1 MDTELLKTFLEVSRT
16 RHFGRAAESLYLTQS
31 AVSFRIRQLENQLG
45 VNLFTR
51 HRNNIRLTAAGE
63 KLLPYAETLMSTWQA
78 ARKEVAHTSRHNEF
92 SIGASASLWECMLNQ
107 WLGRLYQ
114 NQDAHTGL
122 QFEARIAQRQ
132 SLVKQ
137 LHERQ
142 LDLLITTEAPKMDEF
157 RGLMLNRTKTHVRR
171 EKPSKKS
178 TNGRWCP
185 FCANLR
191 LKRHRFEGVFQ
202 CPLYFDLSDKKLL
215 TCETVRLSVKP
226 QFSSQLLGY
235 FTLALYTSAPSK
247 LKGDLNYLRLEWGPD
262 FQQHEAGLIG
272 ADEVPILTTSSAE
285 LAQQQI
291 AMLNGCTWLPVSWAR
306 KKGGLHTVVD
316 STTLSRPLYAIWL
329 QNSDKNAL
337 IRDLLK
343 INVLDEVY

>member
-114 NQDAHTGL
+114 NQDVHTGL

-157 RGLMLNRTKTHVRR
+157 
-171 EKPSKKS
+171 
-178 TNGRWCP
+178 C
-185 FCANLR
+185 
-191 LKRHRFEGVFQ
+191 
-202 CPLYFDLSDKKLL
+202 
-215 TCETVRLSVKP
+215 
-226 QFSSQLLGY
+226 SQLLGY

-247 LKGDLNYLRLEWGPD
+247 LKGDLNYL
-262 FQQHEAGLIG
+262 
-272 ADEVPILTTSSAE
+272 
-285 LAQQQI
+285 
-291 AMLNGCTWLPVSWAR
+291 
-306 KKGGLHTVVD
+306 
-316 STTLSRPLYAIWL
+316 
-329 QNSDKNAL
+329 
-337 IRDLLK
+337 
-343 INVLDEVY
+343 

>member
-16 RHFGRAAESLYLTQS
+16 RHFGRAAEALYLTQS

-51 HRNNIRLTAAGE
+51 HRNNIRLTTAGE
-63 KLLPYAETLMSTWQA
+63 KLLPYAETLMNTWQA

-92 SIGASASLWECMLNQ
+92 SIGASASLWECMLNA

-114 NQDAHTGL
+114 LQEPQSGL

-157 RGLMLNRTKTHVRR
+157 
-171 EKPSKKS
+171 
-178 TNGRWCP
+178 
-185 FCANLR
+185 
-191 LKRHRFEGVFQ
+191 
-202 CPLYFDLSDKKLL
+202 
-215 TCETVRLSVKP
+215 
-226 QFSSQLLGY
+226 SSQLLGH
-235 FTLALYTSAPSK
+235 FTLALYCSSPARKKSE
-247 LKGDLNYLRLEWGPD
+247 LNYLRLEWGPD
-262 FQQHEAGLIG
+262 FQQHETGLIA

-285 LAQQQI
+285 LARQQLS
-291 AMLNGCTWLPVSWAR
+291 ALNGCSWLPVNWANE
-306 KKGGLHTVVD
+306 KGGLHTVAD
-316 STTLSRPLYAIWL
+316 SATLSRPLYAIWL
-329 QNSDKNAL
+329 QNSDKYSL
-337 IRDLLK
+337 ICDLLK
-343 INVLDEVY
+343 TDVLDEQ

>member
-1 MDTELLKTFLEVSRT
+1 VDTELLKTFLEVSRT
-16 RHFGRAAESLYLTQS
+16 RHFGRAAEALYLTQS

-78 ARKEVAHTSRHNEF
+78 ARKDVAHTSRHNQF
-92 SIGASASLWECMLNQ
+92 SIGASASLWECMLNS

-114 NQDAHTGL
+114 LEENL

-157 RGLMLNRTKTHVRR
+157 
-171 EKPSKKS
+171 
-178 TNGRWCP
+178 
-185 FCANLR
+185 
-191 LKRHRFEGVFQ
+191 
-202 CPLYFDLSDKKLL
+202 
-215 TCETVRLSVKP
+215 
-226 QFSSQLLGY
+226 SSQLLGH
-235 FTLALYTSAPSK
+235 FALGLYCSAPDKTKSQ
-247 LKGDLNYLRLEWGPD
+247 LNYLRLEWGPD
-262 FQQHEAGLIG
+262 FQQHEAELI
-272 ADEVPILTTSSAE
+272 AVDDVPTLTTSSAE
-285 LAQQQI
+285 IAHQQLPL
-291 AMLNGCTWLPVSWAR
+291 LNGCTWLPVSWVQQ
-306 KKGGLHTVVD
+306 KSDLHPVTD

-329 QNSDKNAL
+329 QNSDKQSQ
-337 IRDLLK
+337 IRELLK
-343 INVLDEVY
+343 VTVMD